1 MPIDRLIR
9 RPIRTL
15 GPDASCVE
23 AAAMMRDDRIG
34 AVVVADD
41 SGRVLG
47 IVTDR
52 DLAVRV
58 IAAGREPKGVALREI
73 MSGEPIYLSRTRNL
87 AQLLATMRELGVRRV
102 PVVDDDG
109 RVRGLV
115 SFDDVL
121 VLLADQLEDLA
132 QVVRKEI
139 GPAL

>member
-9 RPIRTL
+9 RPARTL
-15 GPDASCVE
+15 GADASCVE
-23 AAAMMRDDRIG
+23 AAAMMRDDQIG
-34 AVVVADD
+34 AVVVTDD
-41 SGRVLG
+41 DRRVLG

-58 IAAGREPKGVALREI
+58 IAAGRDPKRVALREV
-73 MSGEPIYLSRTRNL
+73 MSGEPIYLSRTRNV
-87 AQLLATMRELGVRRV
+87 AQLLATMRDLAVRRV

-109 RVRGLV
+109 RVLGLI

-132 QVVRKEI
+132 QVIRKEI

>member
-9 RPIRTL
+9 RPARTL

-23 AAAMMRDDRIG
+23 AAAMMRDDQIG
-34 AVVVADD
+34 AVVVTDD
-41 SGRVLG
+41 DRRVLG

-58 IAAGREPKGVALREI
+58 IAAGLDPRRVAVREV
-73 MSGEPIYLSRTRNL
+73 MSGEPIYLSRTRNV
-87 AQLLATMRELGVRRV
+87 AQLLATMRELAVRRV

-109 RVRGLV
+109 RVLGLI
-115 SFDDVL
+115 SFDDAL

-132 QVVRKEI
+132 EVIRKEI

>member
-9 RPIRTL
+9 RPARTL

-23 AAAMMRDDRIG
+23 AAAMMRDHQIG
-34 AVVVADD
+34 AVVVTDD
-41 SGRVLG
+41 DRRVLG

-58 IAAGREPKGVALREI
+58 IAAGLDPRRVALREV
-73 MSGEPIYLSRTRNL
+73 MSGEPIYLSRTRNV
-87 AQLLATMRELGVRRV
+87 AQLLATMRELAVRRV

-109 RVRGLV
+109 RVLGLI
-115 SFDDVL
+115 SFDDAL

-132 QVVRKEI
+132 EVIRKEI
-139 GPAL
+139 GPAA

>member
-9 RPIRTL
+9 RPVRTL

-23 AAAMMRDDRIG
+23 AAAMMRDDQIG

-87 AQLLATMRELGVRRV
+87 AQLLATMRDLGVRRV

-121 VLLADQLEDLA
+121 VLLADQLADLA
-132 QVVRKEI
+132 QVIRKEI

>member
-9 RPIRTL
+9 RPARTL
-15 GPDASCVE
+15 GADASCVE
-23 AAAMMRDDRIG
+23 AAAMMRDDQIG
-34 AVVVADD
+34 AVVVTDD
-41 SGRVLG
+41 DRRVLG

-58 IAAGREPKGVALREI
+58 IAAGLDPRRVALREV
-73 MSGEPIYLSRTRNL
+73 MSGEPIYLSRTRNV
-87 AQLLATMRELGVRRV
+87 AQLLATMRDLAVRRV
-102 PVVDDDG
+102 PVVDDGG
-109 RVRGLV
+109 RVLGLI

-132 QVVRKEI
+132 EVIRKEI